1 MERRA
6 NERHRVWFPMT
17 VVTEDG
23 GEGTA
28 ITFDVS
34 STGVL
39 MACPGEL
46 AVGSKVTLRFTLS
59 TEDEE
64 RVLAGTV
71 RRTELNPEGDA
82 RWRHRLAV
90 EFDDPHPELESL
102 IEAEARADDE
112 P

>member
-17 VVTEDG
+17 VVTDDG
-23 GEGTA
+23 GKGTA

-34 STGVL
+34 ATGVL

-46 AVGSKVTLRFTLS
+46 KLGSRVTLRFTLS

-64 RVLAGTV
+64 RVVSGTV
-71 RRTELNPEGDA
+71 RRAELNPGDA

-90 EFDDPHPELESL
+90 EFDEPHPELEAL
-102 IEAEARADDE
+102 LEAEARADGE
-112 P
+112 AT